1 MAEITAAMVKEL
13 RQITDAG
20 FLDCKKAL
28 TDTDGDFEA
37 AKDILKTKGLAK
49 AEKKADRDTNEGL
62 IGTYIHPG
70 SKVAGMVEVNCE
82 SDFVARTEQFQ
93 QLSRDLAM
101 HVVASS
107 PKHVSREDV
116 PEEVVE
122 KEKSMFRTQEAESGK
137 PDDIVERI
145 ITGKLDKW
153 LGEQCLLE
161 QAFVKN
167 PDLTIEQLLK
177 ESIASLGENIRISRF
192 ERLEVGG

>member
-1 MAEITAAMVKEL
+1 MAEITATMVKEL
-13 RQITDAG
+13 RQMTGAG
-20 FLDCKKAL
+20 PLDCKKAL
-28 TDTDGDFEA
+28 TETNGDYEA
-37 AKDILKTKGLAK
+37 AADLLKKKGMAK
-49 AEKKADRDTNEGL
+49 VDKKLDRDTNEGL

-70 SKVAGMVEVNCE
+70 SKVVGVVEVNCE

-101 HVVASS
+101 HVVASN

-116 PEEVVE
+116 PDAEIE
-122 KEKSMFRTQEAESGK
+122 KEKELFREQEAESGK
-137 PDDIVERI
+137 PAEIVDKI
-145 ITGKLDKW
+145 ITGKIDKW

-161 QAFVKN
+161 QPFVKN

-177 ESIASLGENIRISRF
+177 ETIVSLGENIQVSRF